1 MREYTASTTKYLSQC
16 RANRD
21 LRIYYIGY
29 NEIFRVKVQDALEG
43 FDRRHGGFFFR
54 HVRISVVEPTPQ
66 ATQQHIG
73 RTQWR
78 GDRENKAA
86 S

>member
-1 MREYTASTTKYLSQC
+1 MLW
-16 RANRD
+16 
-21 LRIYYIGY
+21 
-29 NEIFRVKVQDALEG
+29 KVLTVVTVD
-43 FDRRHGGFFFR
+43 FFFR